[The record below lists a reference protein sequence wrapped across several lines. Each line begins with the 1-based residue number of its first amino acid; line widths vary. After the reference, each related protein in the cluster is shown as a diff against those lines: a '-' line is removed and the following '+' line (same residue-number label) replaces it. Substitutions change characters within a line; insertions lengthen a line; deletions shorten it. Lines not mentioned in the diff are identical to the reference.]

1 MTLTLQFL
9 SRYKIETVL
18 GKKREDELCG
28 DIWCI
33 TVAQGIHKLLL
44 LLLTQIFLNT
54 KNLLCLDVTMSTSH
68 YHSLQS
74 FWAREKI

>member
-9 SRYKIETVL
+9 SRYKIETVM

-44 LLLTQIFLNT
+44 FKHRYFLNT
-54 KNLLCLDVTMSTSH
+54 KKLFCLDVTMSTSH

-74 FWAREKI
+74 SWAREKI